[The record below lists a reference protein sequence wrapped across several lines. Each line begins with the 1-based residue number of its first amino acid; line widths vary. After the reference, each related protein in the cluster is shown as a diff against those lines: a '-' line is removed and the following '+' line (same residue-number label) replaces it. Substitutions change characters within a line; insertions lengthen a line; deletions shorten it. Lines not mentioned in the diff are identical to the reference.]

1 MEISSLLFL
10 IGLFVMI
17 GSWGFKNA
25 TLGTI
30 IGIIF
35 IALSF
40 YLGSDNNS
48 GESFEQDCYGMGQTY
63 TC

>member
-1 MEISSLLFL
+1 MDIGSILFF

-25 TLGTI
+25 GLGTI
-30 IGIIF
+30 IGILL
-35 IALSF
+35 IAIGL
-40 YLGSDNNS
+40 YLGSETGS
-48 GESFEQDCYGMGQTY
+48 GESFEEDCYGMAQTY

>member
-1 MEISSLLFL
+1 MDTGSILFF

-25 TLGTI
+25 GLGTI
-30 IGIIF
+30 IGILL
-35 IALSF
+35 IAIGF
-40 YLGSDNNS
+40 YLGSGTSS
-48 GESFEQDCYGMGQTY
+48 GEPIEYDCYGIGQTY